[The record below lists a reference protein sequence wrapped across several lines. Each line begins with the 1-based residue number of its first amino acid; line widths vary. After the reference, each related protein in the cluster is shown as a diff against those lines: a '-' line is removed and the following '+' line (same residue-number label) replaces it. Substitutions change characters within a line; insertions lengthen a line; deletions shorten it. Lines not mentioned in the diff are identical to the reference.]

1 MAIIYSY
8 PRIDTVAGTDIMVLA
23 DSSEEDFATKSV
35 TMAQLKTFFGSGGGS
50 NAIAVFYEGAL
61 VTNNLSTLNF
71 TGSGLNIS
79 STTTKVTVDVPGG
92 GGTGNT
98 YILGTDIT
106 SGSPVKEVDL
116 NLIDATVS
124 PSTTVSTV
132 KFAEGFGIEIT
143 EPSPNYIQIDNLN
156 KLIVNSD
163 YIEIIDHPI
172 NPGEKQILPQL
183 SYRRTFQS
191 KPAPDNRGITLVPSA
206 LADGYFIYTVIDTA
220 AGLEYDNGIGGTG
233 AIQVKLGTGLG
244 FDVSGNIEN
253 TNAFVP
259 GQEFS
264 WLPALCSNGATT
276 ADLGASDLED
286 AGIINITNRVGRA
299 YTTNDPSWIRYEFY
313 IAFDIVQAWSNVPPL
328 GDYLIIARRDPDS
341 GKTVELP
348 VAYSAGPPITYTP
361 GNNLNDDV
369 NGSIQITRA
378 SAGGGAVPNY
388 MWNRIPQ
395 TGMIALEGTTYV
407 GYLASLNYKGGF
419 GTGLDYVYN
428 NGVNWWG
435 ADGIGYECV
444 LAGTIIAHP

>member
-35 TMAQLKTFFGSGGGS
+35 TMAQLKTFFGSGGGG
-50 NAIAVFYEGAL
+50 NAISVFYEGAL

-79 STTTKVTVDVPGG
+79 STTTKVTVNVPGG
-92 GGTGNT
+92 GGSGDT
-98 YILGTDIT
+98 YTLAATQGSVDVDLDLV
-106 SGSPVKEVDL
+106 SSNGSPGT
-116 NLIDATVS
+116 IT
-124 PSTTVSTV
+124 STV
-132 KFAEGFGIEIT
+132 KFTPGPGIDIT
-143 EPSPNYIQIDNLN
+143 AGSANDIQIENLN

-163 YIEIIDHPI
+163 YIEIIDHPT

-206 LADGYFIYTVIDTA
+206 LADGYFIYTVIDTG
-220 AGLEYDNGIGGTG
+220 AGLKYDNGIGGTG

-244 FDVSGNIEN
+244 FDGSGNIEN

-299 YTTNDPSWIRYEFY
+299 YTTNDPAWIRYEFY
-313 IAFDIVQAWSNVPPL
+313 IAFDIAQAWSNVPPL

-361 GNNLNDDV
+361 GTNLNDDV
-369 NGSIQITRA
+369 NGSIQITKA
-378 SAGGGAVPNY
+378 TAAAGADPTY

-395 TGMIALEGTTYV
+395 TGMIAYEGTTYA
-407 GYLASLNYKGGF
+407 GYFASLNYKGAVGAS
-419 GTGLDYVYN
+419 GLEYVYE
-428 NGVNWWG
+428 NGVNWWNADAIG
-435 ADGIGYECV
+435 AECV

>member
-35 TMAQLKTFFGSGGGS
+35 TMAQLKTFFGSGGGG

-61 VTNNLSTLNF
+61 VTDNLSTLNF

-92 GGTGNT
+92 GGSGDT
-98 YILGTDIT
+98 YTLAATQGSFDVDLDLV
-106 SGSPVKEVDL
+106 SSAGSPGT
-116 NLIDATVS
+116 IT
-124 PSTTVSTV
+124 STV
-132 KFAEGFGIEIT
+132 KFTPGPGIDIT
-143 EPSPNYIQIDNLN
+143 AGSANDIQIENLN

-163 YIEIIDHPI
+163 YIEIIDHPT

-206 LADGYFIYTVIDTA
+206 LADGYFIYTVIDTG
-220 AGLEYDNGIGGTG
+220 AGLKYDNGIGGTG

-244 FDVSGNIEN
+244 FDGSGNIEN

-299 YTTNDPSWIRYEFY
+299 YTTNDPAWIRYEFY
-313 IAFDIVQAWSNVPPL
+313 IAFDIAQAWSNVPPL

-361 GNNLNDDV
+361 GTNLNDDV
-369 NGSIQITRA
+369 NGSIQITKA
-378 SAGGGAVPNY
+378 TAAAGADPTY

-395 TGMIALEGTTYV
+395 TGMIAYEGTTYA
-407 GYLASLNYKGGF
+407 GYFASLNYKGAVGAS
-419 GTGLDYVYN
+419 GLEYVYE
-428 NGVNWWG
+428 NGVNWWNADAIG
-435 ADGIGYECV
+435 AECV